1 MTSLWPSLQRL
12 ESGDFFSLC
21 EYFSQ
26 LIIFS
31 VRVHNCAR
39 FPEHRENQSD
49 QEKCKRL
56 KGKAACT
63 DFFLFVS
70 LSLDKSYEAAFKKN
84 WYVLCCKGPL
94 LYKQNI
100 VTIGMGSLMQNLIVY
115 VGNFKDH
122 VIEMIHFKQTKKVP
136 KPR

>member
-12 ESGDFFSLC
+12 RVVTSSAYVSILASLS
-21 EYFSQ
+21 FSQ
-26 LIIFS
+26 SGYTTVQGFLSPGRTSQTGKS
-31 VRVHNCAR
+31 V
-39 FPEHRENQSD
+39 
-49 QEKCKRL
+49 KRL

-100 VTIGMGSLMQNLIVY
+100 VTIGMGSLM
-115 VGNFKDH
+115 
-122 VIEMIHFKQTKKVP
+122 
-136 KPR
+136 